1 MEVSWWIMKDRAI
14 KILLIISI
22 IIIIIGLILGFPLVD
37 YFGNTIINNSDRFT
51 SLLGILGLVALRLII
66 IIVTFGIVIAIWLV
80 YVIIILLC
88 KVKSKIENKKLK
100 IGKKNDMELIEIVD
114 ENGNFTGQIMDKEE
128 AHDKN
133 LLHNEVGI
141 FIINDD
147 GKVLLQK
154 RSANKR
160 FSPNKWGLCAGH
172 VEANESLENAAL
184 REIKEEVGLD
194 ITSKELIPYGERE
207 ITISDSNSHIT
218 YFYYIRCN
226 KKENEFAIQTEELSE
241 VKWFNIDEIIT
252 MIKEGKTSFKE
263 NRIKLFEKIKSDF

>member
-1 MEVSWWIMKDRAI
+1 MEVSWWIMKDRTI

-114 ENGNFTGQIMDKEE
+114 ENGNFTGQVMDKEE

-172 VEANESLENAAL
+172 VDAYETLEDAAL

-194 ITSKELIPYGERE
+194 VTPKELIPYGERE

-218 YFYYIRCN
+218 YFYYVKCN
-226 KKENEFAIQTEELSE
+226 KKEDEFIIQEEELSE

-252 MIKEGKTSFKE
+252 MIKDEKTSFKE

>member
-1 MEVSWWIMKDRAI
+1 
-14 KILLIISI
+14 
-22 IIIIIGLILGFPLVD
+22 
-37 YFGNTIINNSDRFT
+37 
-51 SLLGILGLVALRLII
+51 
-66 IIVTFGIVIAIWLV
+66 
-80 YVIIILLC
+80 
-88 KVKSKIENKKLK
+88 
-100 IGKKNDMELIEIVD
+100 MELIEIVD
-114 ENGNFTGQIMDKEE
+114 ENGDFTGQIMDKEE

-160 FSPNKWGLCAGH
+160 FAPNKWGLCAGH
-172 VEANESLENAAL
+172 VDAYETLEDAAI

-194 ITSKELIPYGERE
+194 VSYEELIPYGERE

-218 YFYYIRCN
+218 YFYYVKCN
-226 KKENEFAIQTEELSE
+226 KKEDEFIIQEEELSE

-252 MIKEGKTSFKE
+252 MIKDEKTSFKE